1 MPRILCIIL
10 SGGRGERLYPLT
22 KERAK
27 PAVPFGGKYRLVDIP
42 ISSCIHS
49 GYKQIYVLTQ
59 YASTS
64 LHNHIA
70 NTYIFDSFTQGFVE
84 ILAAEQTYERSSW
97 YMGTADAVRKNFLH
111 FHTQDPDYY
120 IILSGDQLYRMD
132 LREFFRNHVE
142 NQAEVSVA
150 VTPVTRERAPHLGIL
165 EVDGQGRI
173 VKFVEKPPADQDI
186 SHLRIPP
193 NLAANLKGLK
203 PGREYLA
210 SMGIYIFNAGI
221 LEKALDNDLT
231 DFGKEIIPQSVGR
244 LKLQAYPFPGY
255 WEDIGT
261 IKSFYETNISLTT
274 ITPEFDFYN
283 EDHPIYTRR
292 RDLPASKINACV
304 INQSLTADGCIITN
318 ANIMNSIVGIR
329 TIIESG
335 ATLDGVVCMGA
346 DYYETAEEKAR
357 NRSQGIPDIGIGRGT
372 LIRKAIIDKNA
383 RIGEVCRI
391 GVDGLARAEGDFG
404 HYYIRDGVIVI
415 PKNAVV
421 PPGSVL

>member
-1 MPRILCIIL
+1 MPRVLCIIL
-10 SGGRGERLYPLT
+10 GGGRGERLYPLT

-49 GYKQIYVLTQ
+49 GFKQIYVLTQ

-84 ILAAEQTYERSSW
+84 ILAAEQTWEHSSW

-111 FHTQDPDYY
+111 FHTQEPDYY
-120 IILSGDQLYRMD
+120 IVLSGDQLYRMD
-132 LREFFRNHVE
+132 LQEFFRSHVE
-142 NQAEVSVA
+142 SEADISVA
-150 VTPVTRERAPHLGIL
+150 VTPVPKEKTHQLGIL
-165 EVDGQGRI
+165 ELNSRGRI
-173 VKFVEKPPADQDI
+173 AQFVEKPHPDQDV
-186 SHLRIPP
+186 SSLRIPP
-193 NLAANLKGLK
+193 NLAAKLKGLK

-210 SMGIYIFNAGI
+210 SMGIYIFTGGV

-231 DFGKEIIPQSVGR
+231 DFGKEIIPQSLQRFKV
-244 LKLQAYPFPGY
+244 QAYIFTGY

-292 RDLPASKINACV
+292 RDLPASKINACL

-318 ANIMNSIVGIR
+318 ANIMYSIVGIR

-346 DYYETAEEKAR
+346 DYYETLEEKAR
-357 NRSQGIPDIGIGRGT
+357 NRSLGIPDIGIGRGT
-372 LIRKAIIDKNA
+372 LIRRAIIDKNA
-383 RIGEVCRI
+383 RIGEGCRI
-391 GVDGLARAEGDFG
+391 GVDSLNRPEGDFG
-404 HYYIRDGVIVI
+404 CYYVRDGIIVI

-421 PPGSVL
+421 PNGTVI

>member
-1 MPRILCIIL
+1 MARVLCIIL
-10 SGGRGERLYPLT
+10 GGGRGERLYPLT

-49 GYKQIYVLTQ
+49 GFKQIYVLTQ

-64 LHNHIA
+64 LRAHLA

-84 ILAAEQTYERSSW
+84 ILAAEQTWEHSSW

-120 IILSGDQLYRMD
+120 IVMSGDQLYRMD
-132 LREFFRNHVE
+132 LQELFRSHVE
-142 NQAEVSVA
+142 SEADITVA
-150 VTPVTRERAPHLGIL
+150 VTPVPKEKTHHFGIL
-165 EVDGQGRI
+165 ELNSRGRI
-173 VKFVEKPPADQDI
+173 VQFVEKPHPDQDI
-186 SHLRIPP
+186 SNLRIPP
-193 NLAANLKGLK
+193 NLAAKLKGLK

-210 SMGIYIFNAGI
+210 SMGIYIFTVGV

-231 DFGKEIIPQSVGR
+231 DFGKEIIPQS
-244 LKLQAYPFPGY
+244 LQRFKVQSYIFTGY

-292 RDLPASKINACV
+292 RDLPASKINACL

-318 ANIMNSIVGIR
+318 ANIMYSIVGIR

-346 DYYETAEEKAR
+346 DYYETLEEKAR
-357 NRSQGIPDIGIGRGT
+357 NRSLGIPDIGIGRGS
-372 LIRKAIIDKNA
+372 LIRRAIIDKNA
-383 RIGEVCRI
+383 RIGEGCRI
-391 GVDGLARAEGDFG
+391 GVDTVSRPEGDFDC
-404 HYYIRDGVIVI
+404 YYVRDGIIVI
-415 PKNAVV
+415 PKNAVIPNGTV
-421 PPGSVL
+421 I

>member
-1 MPRILCIIL
+1 MPKVSCIIL
-10 SGGRGERLYPLT
+10 GGGRGERLYPLT

-49 GYKQIYVLTQ
+49 GFNQIYVLTQ
-59 YASTS
+59 YSSTS
-64 LHNHIA
+64 LHRHIA
-70 NTYIFDSFTQGFVE
+70 NTYIFDSFTLGFVE
-84 ILAAEQTYERSSW
+84 VLAAEQTYEHSSW
-97 YMGTADAVRKNFLH
+97 YMGTADAVRKNFMH
-111 FHTQDPDYY
+111 FRPQDPDYY

-132 LREFFRNHVE
+132 LREFFRNHLE
-142 NQAEVSVA
+142 TGAEVSVA
-150 VTPVTRERAPHLGIL
+150 VTPVTRDRAPHLGIL
-165 EVDGQGRI
+165 QVDSGGRI
-173 VKFVEKPPADQDI
+173 VKFVEKPPAGEDI
-186 SHLRIPP
+186 SRLRIPSS
-193 NLAANLKGLK
+193 LSAKLKGLK
-203 PGREYLA
+203 PGRDFLA
-210 SMGIYIFNAGI
+210 SMGIYIFNAGV

-231 DFGKEIIPQSVGR
+231 DFGKDIIPQSVGQ
-244 LKLQAYPFPGY
+244 LKLQSYIFTGY

-261 IKSFYETNISLTT
+261 IKSFYDTNISLTT

-346 DYYETAEEKAR
+346 DYYETADAKAR
-357 NRSQGIPDIGIGRGT
+357 NRSLGIPDVGIGRGS

-391 GVDGLARAEGDFG
+391 GVDNLGRPEGDFG

-421 PPGSVL
+421 PSGSVM

>member
-42 ISSCIHS
+42 ISSCINS

-59 YASTS
+59 YASSS

-84 ILAAEQTYERSSW
+84 ILAAEQTYEHSTW
-97 YMGTADAVRKNFLH
+97 YQGTADAVRKNFIH
-111 FHTQDPDYY
+111 FHTQNPDYY

-142 NQAEVSVA
+142 NKAEVSVA

-165 EVDGQGRI
+165 EVDAQGRI

-210 SMGIYIFNAGI
+210 SMGIYIFNAGV
-221 LEKALDNDLT
+221 LEEALDNDLI
-231 DFGKEIIPQSVGR
+231 DFGKEIIPQNISR
-244 LKLQAYPFPGY
+244 LRVQAYLFPGF

-261 IKSFYETNISLTT
+261 IKSFYETNLSLTT

-283 EDHPIYTRR
+283 EENPIYTRR

-357 NRSQGIPDIGIGRGT
+357 NRGLGIPDVGIGRGS

-391 GVDGLARAEGDFG
+391 GVDSLTRSEGDFG

-421 PPGSVL
+421 PSGSVI

>member
-1 MPRILCIIL
+1 
-10 SGGRGERLYPLT
+10 
-22 KERAK
+22 
-27 PAVPFGGKYRLVDIP
+27 
-42 ISSCIHS
+42 
-49 GYKQIYVLTQ
+49 
-59 YASTS
+59 
-64 LHNHIA
+64 
-70 NTYIFDSFTQGFVE
+70 
-84 ILAAEQTYERSSW
+84 
-97 YMGTADAVRKNFLH
+97 
-111 FHTQDPDYY
+111 
-120 IILSGDQLYRMD
+120 
-132 LREFFRNHVE
+132 
-142 NQAEVSVA
+142 
-150 VTPVTRERAPHLGIL
+150 
-165 EVDGQGRI
+165 
-173 VKFVEKPPADQDI
+173 VEKPPADRDI
-186 SHLRIPP
+186 SHLRIPA

-231 DFGKEIIPQSVGR
+231 DFGKEIIPQSIGR
-244 LKLQAYPFPGY
+244 LKIQAYLFPGF

-357 NRSQGIPDIGIGRGT
+357 NRSLGIPDIGIGRGT

-391 GVDGLARAEGDFG
+391 GVDSLARPEGDFG
-404 HYYIRDGVIVI
+404 HYYLRDGVIII

-421 PPGSVL
+421 PSGSVI